1 MFRITDGK
9 TTKAWEFDL
18 RDYLASLPNGEYTI
32 EVCKTINSRSAEQN
46 KLYWKWI
53 AIISEDL
60 GYYPEE
66 LHEAFTD
73 QFAPVYTSRDLN
85 GRPKQKRTRTSK
97 MNVEQMTKY
106 MDRISLFCA
115 CLLYTSPSP
124 RDGLLSRMP
133 SSA

>member
-1 MFRITDGK
+1 MKFKRMFKITDGE
-9 TTKAWEFDL
+9 TTKTWKFDL

-66 LHEAFTD
+66 LHEAFID
-73 QFAPVYTSRDLN
+73 QFAPVYTTRDLN
-85 GRPKQKRTRTSK
+85 GKPKQKRTRTSK

-106 MDRISLFCA
+106 MDRISHFCA
-115 CLLYTSPSP
+115 EHSIRLPL
-124 RDGLLSRMP
+124 
-133 SSA
+133 

>member
-1 MFRITDGK
+1 MFRIIDGE
-9 TTKAWEFDL
+9 TTKAWKFNL

-32 EVCKTINSRSAEQN
+32 EVSKTRAGRSLEQN

-73 QFAPVYTSRDLN
+73 QFAPIYTTRGLD
-85 GRPKQKRTRTSK
+85 GKPKQKRTRTSQMSVK
-97 MNVEQMTKY
+97 QMTDY
-106 MDRISLFCA
+106 MDRISHFCA
-115 CLLYTSPSP
+115 EHSIKLPL
-124 RDGLLSRMP
+124 
-133 SSA
+133 